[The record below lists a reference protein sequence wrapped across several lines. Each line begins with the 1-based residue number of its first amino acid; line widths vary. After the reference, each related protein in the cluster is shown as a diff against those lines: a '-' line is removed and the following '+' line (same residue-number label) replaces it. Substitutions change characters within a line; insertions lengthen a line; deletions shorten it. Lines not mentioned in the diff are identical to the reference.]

1 MFDNVNCVWVCMQ
14 THGGGGGGGGG
25 GGAEARYKKYL
36 CKGPC
41 KEKSNENTCENIV
54 SQYQTFVSSLL
65 RVFVFL
71 RRRPKTRNYNGAC
84 PTGSQVTSHMAQCSY
99 HVK

>member
-1 MFDNVNCVWVCMQ
+1 MEA
-14 THGGGGGGGGG
+14 GGRGGQGGP
-25 GGAEARYKKYL
+25 EARYKKYL

-71 RRRPKTRNYNGAC
+71 RRRPKTEII
-84 PTGSQVTSHMAQCSY
+84 TGVALQAA
-99 HVK
+99 K